1 MLESYWAI
9 KVNDV
14 QLHYSTD
21 TLKTLCKPKEA
32 RKKKVTYCMVP
43 LI

>member
-9 KVNDV
+9 KMNDV
-14 QLHYSTD
+14 QLRFGMD